1 MHNSK
6 EVSEFLTSLRA
17 ALTPEKAGLTFYV
30 GERRVAGLRRE
41 EAAQLSG
48 VSTAY
53 YTRMERGDLSG
64 VSESV
69 LHALARGLQLDQA
82 QTIHLFDLA
91 KNANNSRHPRQASIE
106 GHMTARVGQLIDAM
120 GNVPAL
126 AMNRLSEPVG
136 SNSLGRA
143 LFPDLFPQGRQP
155 LNHSRYLFLDPRSKL
170 FYPDWETSAR
180 DVVSSLRLLVGQSQG
195 DQALLSLVADADLI
209 GGLNNGWAVANTTL
223 FFERSGIGALPL
235 FTLAGLISR
244 KTSTRAADATGT
256 MSLQPTASQLAYHLK
271 TGRPRSDTPSGV
283 VSTHLAMALSGDSR
297 TRAMVDP
304 DSMGVTHV
312 EPPYAYRC
320 PFGSRNA
327 ACSVGNS
334 PDGAPSCV
342 SQARPNQ

>member
-1 MHNSK
+1 MPNSK

-143 LFPDLFPQGRQP
+143 LFPDLFPEGRQP

-170 FYPDWETSAR
+170 FYPDWGTSAR

-195 DQALLSLVADADLI
+195 DQALLGLVAELADGSEDFRKWWGSHTVRIHSTGAKRINHPVI
-209 GGLNNGWAVANTTL
+209 GELTVNYEVLQVTSVPGVRLVTY
-223 FFERSGIGALPL
+223 
-235 FTLAGLISR
+235 LAEPG
-244 KTSTRAADATGT
+244 TSSADALD
-256 MSLQPTASQLAYHLK
+256 ML
-271 TGRPRSDTPSGV
+271 RSWS
-283 VSTHLAMALSGDSR
+283 
-297 TRAMVDP
+297 
-304 DSMGVTHV
+304 VTV
-312 EPPYAYRC
+312 EEQEVKAK
-320 PFGSRNA
+320 
-327 ACSVGNS
+327 
-334 PDGAPSCV
+334 
-342 SQARPNQ
+342 

>member
-1 MHNSK
+1 MPNSK

-91 KNANNSRHPRQASIE
+91 KNANNSRQPRQASIE
-106 GHMTARVGQLIDAM
+106 GRMTARVGHLIDAM

-195 DQALLSLVADADLI
+195 DQALLGLVAELADGSEDFRKWWGSHTVRIHSTGAKRINHPVI
-209 GGLNNGWAVANTTL
+209 GELTVNYEVLQVTSVPGVRLVTY
-223 FFERSGIGALPL
+223 
-235 FTLAGLISR
+235 LAEPG
-244 KTSTRAADATGT
+244 TSSADALD
-256 MSLQPTASQLAYHLK
+256 ML
-271 TGRPRSDTPSGV
+271 RSWS
-283 VSTHLAMALSGDSR
+283 
-297 TRAMVDP
+297 
-304 DSMGVTHV
+304 VTFEEQEV
-312 EPPYAYRC
+312 KAK
-320 PFGSRNA
+320 
-327 ACSVGNS
+327 
-334 PDGAPSCV
+334 
-342 SQARPNQ
+342 

>member
-1 MHNSK
+1 MPNSK

-143 LFPDLFPQGRQP
+143 LFPDLFPEGRQP

-195 DQALLSLVADADLI
+195 DQALLSLVAELADGSEDFRKWWGSHTVRIHSTGAKRINHPVI
-209 GGLNNGWAVANTTL
+209 GELTVNYEVLQVTSVPGVRLVTY
-223 FFERSGIGALPL
+223 
-235 FTLAGLISR
+235 LADPG
-244 KTSTRAADATGT
+244 TSSADALD
-256 MSLQPTASQLAYHLK
+256 ML
-271 TGRPRSDTPSGV
+271 RSWS
-283 VSTHLAMALSGDSR
+283 
-297 TRAMVDP
+297 
-304 DSMGVTHV
+304 VTV
-312 EPPYAYRC
+312 EEQEVKAK
-320 PFGSRNA
+320 
-327 ACSVGNS
+327 
-334 PDGAPSCV
+334 
-342 SQARPNQ
+342 